1 MGLDLQVTVDRGLKL
16 ILKNP
21 KLMVIG
27 LIFGLLTS
35 IVYYIILGAY
45 ANANINMLGS
55 LELVLYFQKFFIS
68 EVIKFLFSLLFY
80 GMIIKLSYDL
90 IRGGK
95 KRTARTKSRSRK
107 AGSRRKPSSS
117 QESRIVWSSITDS
130 ISFVLKKYIIFLFA
144 YVLST
149 FLVIGGLVLFV
160 IPGIYLYFRLIFFP
174 FAIIIDNESVM
185 GSLKRSWRIT
195 RGNTLKLF
203 LIWLVIVLL
212 MVGVSFMVSFLTV
225 FLPISPETVAQIL
238 VYTLQMP
245 WITASLIY
253 IYMKMRRGR

>member
-1 MGLDLQVTVDRGLKL
+1 MQTTVDRGLKL

-35 IVYYIILGAY
+35 IVYYLILGAY
-45 ANANINMLGS
+45 ANANINMLSS
-55 LELVLYFQKFFIS
+55 LELVFYFQKFFMS
-68 EVIKFLFSLLFY
+68 EVIKFLLSVLFY

-90 IRGGK
+90 IRGRGAGISGK
-95 KRTARTKSRSRK
+95 KTKSKSKRRSK
-107 AGSRRKPSSS
+107 KPSSLR
-117 QESRIVWSSITDS
+117 ESRLVWSSIVDS
-130 ISFVLKKYIIFLFA
+130 IGFVSRKYIIFLFA

-149 FLVIGGLVLFV
+149 FLVIGGLVLFI

-174 FAIIIDNESVM
+174 FAIMIDNESVI
-185 GSLKRSWRIT
+185 GSLKRSWRVT
-195 RGNTLKLF
+195 RGKVLKLF

-212 MVGVSFMVSFLTV
+212 MVGVSFIVSFLTV
-225 FLPISPETVAQIL
+225 FLPVSPETIAQVL

-245 WITASLIY
+245 WITASFTY
-253 IYMKMRRGR
+253 VYMKMRRRR